1 MNNKESPKY
10 ILIGDFF
17 MNDFLNSLNL
27 PFVNNDQNSFFKS
40 SSNNC
45 LNDLDLNKLLVI
57 ILLLTGNLTVE
68 AITVF
73 PNNFTITLGTFRLN

>member
-1 MNNKESPKY
+1 
-10 ILIGDFF
+10 

-27 PFVNNDQNSFFKS
+27 PFIDNSHNSFFNT

-57 ILLLTGNLTVE
+57 LLLLTGNLTVE

-73 PNNFTITLGTFRLN
+73 PNDFTITLGTFKLN